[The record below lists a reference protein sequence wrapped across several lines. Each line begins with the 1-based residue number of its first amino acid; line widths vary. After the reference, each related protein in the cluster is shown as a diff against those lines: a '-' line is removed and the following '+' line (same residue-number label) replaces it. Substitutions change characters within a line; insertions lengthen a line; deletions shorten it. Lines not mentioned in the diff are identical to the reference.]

1 MPPTPTLWNDA
12 DRATLVAR
20 VHRVT
25 PGHTARWG
33 QFSPA
38 GMLAHLNDATRMAT
52 GDLPVTPKAP
62 AFLKWPPVRYLFIHV
77 LPMPKG
83 APTAPELLARSSTAQ
98 VAGEQAVFASLV
110 DDAARRSTLS
120 PVHPAFGAMT
130 RDAWGL
136 LMHKHID
143 HHLRQFGV

>member
-1 MPPTPTLWNDA
+1 MPTLWSDS
-12 DRATLVAR
+12 DRSALVVRAQR
-20 VHRVT
+20 LT
-25 PGHTARWG
+25 PAHTARWG
-33 QFSPA
+33 KFSPA

-52 GDLPVTPKAP
+52 GDLPVQAKAP

-83 APTAPELLARSSTAQ
+83 APTAPELLARSSVAQ
-98 VAGEQAVFASLV
+98 VAEEQLVFASLV
-110 DDAARRSTLS
+110 DDAARRPALSTA
-120 PVHPAFGAMT
+120 HPAFGTMS
-130 RDAWGL
+130 RDAWGV